1 MEKLKHRDMLSR
13 AIFQEDSFDPNE
25 SNELK

>member
-1 MEKLKHRDMLSR
+1 MEKLKHGDILSR
-13 AIFQEDSFDPNE
+13 AIFQEDSFDPNG